1 IAARHEFERA
11 IEINPNYASARHWLA
26 HGVLG
31 PLGEH
36 DQALS
41 ELKLAVELD
50 PFSPIINANLGYEY
64 ILARRYPE
72 AIRQLRKAVD
82 LDPNF
87 FYSRGCLGQALF
99 FNGQIDEAI
108 AEYAR
113 TQELN
118 RNVGGFA
125 FQVYAFAWKGDRS
138 RALQVLDEMKSPLP
152 PQPVWAYGM
161 AI

>member
-1 IAARHEFERA
+1 AVAKDPAYAPAYAGIAACNVLLLQWTPADPATALRNAREAASKALQIDATLAEARAALGLVLINADLNLIAARHEFERA

-72 AIRQLRKAVD
+72 AIRQLRKAVE

-87 FYSRGCLGQALF
+87 F
-99 FNGQIDEAI
+99 
-108 AEYAR
+108 
-113 TQELN
+113 
-118 RNVGGFA
+118 
-125 FQVYAFAWKGDRS
+125 
-138 RALQVLDEMKSPLP
+138 
-152 PQPVWAYGM
+152 
-161 AI
+161 